1 MPNSPN
7 IAPTTSAAIQIIVLF
22 IFFCNYSP
30 PSQGKATGRRA
41 LLGNG
46 AGGESLYFKRKI
58 NVYIAS
64 LLRNMAPVGI
74 GSIVLI
80 EEVLDAGT
88 ESELV

>member
-1 MPNSPN
+1 MVVGITLILLLVTHQPMLQLP
-7 IAPTTSAAIQIIVLF
+7 IL
-22 IFFCNYSP
+22 
-30 PSQGKATGRRA
+30 PSFLGKATGRRA

-46 AGGESLYFKRKI
+46 AGGGSLYLKRKI

-88 ESELV
+88 ECELI